1 MKTSSYTLRLHLI
14 ILGLHLPFPT
24 EYTHLGKIPLY
35 IGEILLG
42 C

>member
-1 MKTSSYTLRLHLI
+1 MNTSLYTLRLHLI
-14 ILGLHLPFPT
+14 ILGLYLPFPT
-24 EYTHLGKIPLY
+24 EYTHLGKIPHR

>member
-1 MKTSSYTLRLHLI
+1 MNTSSYTLRLHII

-24 EYTHLGKIPLY
+24 EYTPLGKIPHR